1 MAVWVFAMAAG
12 IASFAAYWLALKSL
26 ASWSER
32 QRTRKEKWDKEHR
45 EYQGFDSAKPH
56 PVGSNL
62 FYECGVC
69 GHVVPSTATKDV
81 SCKCQNVMVDADAH
95 RIEIRDGAKVKLFSL
110 SI

>member
-1 MAVWVFAMAAG
+1 MAAG

-32 QRTRKEKWDKEHR
+32 QRTRKEKWDKEHS

-62 FYECGVC
+62 F
-69 GHVVPSTATKDV
+69 
-81 SCKCQNVMVDADAH
+81 
-95 RIEIRDGAKVKLFSL
+95 
-110 SI
+110 